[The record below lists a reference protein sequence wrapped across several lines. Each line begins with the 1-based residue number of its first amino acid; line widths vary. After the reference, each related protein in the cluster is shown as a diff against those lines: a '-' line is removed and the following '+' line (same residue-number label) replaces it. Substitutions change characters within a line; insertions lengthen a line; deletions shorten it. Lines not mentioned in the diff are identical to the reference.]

1 MEIYER
7 ISGARMHANY
17 IRPGGLAQDIPK
29 GTLASI
35 YEFSQQFP
43 SRIDEIEDL
52 LTSNRI

>member
-1 MEIYER
+1 MELYER

-17 IRPGGLAQDIPK
+17 VRPGGLAQDIPK
-29 GTLASI
+29 GTLNSLYI
-35 YEFSQQFP
+35 FGKQFP